1 MALKVK
7 AKEQLIKVGKY
18 AETYRYV
25 MMPELYTALAQDKVI
40 KEAALRSGV
49 SRGVM
54 QACWDAAGE
63 VIKAWAT
70 EGHSVAL
77 PGLGTMRFGLRA
89 KSVDDVN
96 KVKAGLITSR
106 RIIFTPDVDLKE
118 ELAKTAVN
126 ITCYDRD
133 GKEVKR
139 VTSTDEGN
147 VEDNEGENGG
157 ENTGDNNGDNN
168 GGDNGGGN
176 NGDNNGGG
184 NGQLIDVAEGKMT
197 LDAFIASLTDE
208 DLAWLLGGQPNAG
221 VANTF
226 GYGNLPDFGVPNAM
240 SADGPAGLR
249 ILPEVGVATT
259 AFPCAT
265 LLACTWNPE
274 LAEAVGRA
282 AGAEVKEN
290 NIAAWLAPGVNI
302 HRNPLCGRNFEYY
315 SEDPLLTGHMA
326 GALIRGV
333 QSNGVA
339 ATAKHFALNNKETNR
354 KQSDSRAS
362 ERAIREIYLR
372 AFEIIVKQYDVWS
385 VMTSYNLINGHRASE
400 YADMITGVLREE
412 WGFDGLVTTDW
423 WTSGEHYKECAAG
436 NDMKMGAG
444 FPLRL
449 LEALRVGALKRSDM
463 ELAAKHILGMIL
475 KLD

>member
-147 VEDNEGENGG
+147 VEDNEGENTNTGENSGENGG
-157 ENTGDNNGDNN
+157 E
-168 GGDNGGGN
+168 NGGGN

-184 NGQLIDVAEGKMT
+184 NGTLID
-197 LDAFIASLTDE
+197 D
-208 DLAWLLGGQPNAG
+208 
-221 VANTF
+221 
-226 GYGNLPDFGVPNAM
+226 PDG
-240 SADGPAGLR
+240 D
-249 ILPEVGVATT
+249 
-259 AFPCAT
+259 
-265 LLACTWNPE
+265 
-274 LAEAVGRA
+274 
-282 AGAEVKEN
+282 
-290 NIAAWLAPGVNI
+290 
-302 HRNPLCGRNFEYY
+302 
-315 SEDPLLTGHMA
+315 
-326 GALIRGV
+326 
-333 QSNGVA
+333 
-339 ATAKHFALNNKETNR
+339 
-354 KQSDSRAS
+354 
-362 ERAIREIYLR
+362 
-372 AFEIIVKQYDVWS
+372 
-385 VMTSYNLINGHRASE
+385 
-400 YADMITGVLREE
+400 
-412 WGFDGLVTTDW
+412 
-423 WTSGEHYKECAAG
+423 
-436 NDMKMGAG
+436 
-444 FPLRL
+444 
-449 LEALRVGALKRSDM
+449 
-463 ELAAKHILGMIL
+463 
-475 KLD
+475 